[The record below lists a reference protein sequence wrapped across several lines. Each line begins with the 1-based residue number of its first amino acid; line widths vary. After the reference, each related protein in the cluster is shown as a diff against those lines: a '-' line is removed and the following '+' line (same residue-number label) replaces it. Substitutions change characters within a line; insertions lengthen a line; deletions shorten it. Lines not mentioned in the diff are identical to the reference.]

1 MYRHSLGGSF
11 LASYNWRHGHHL
23 SSLLSQ
29 DGKAAPISFVS
40 TRSFPLLI
48 FRLGGRQVGAML
60 GGAICAVSLGDPVS
74 RKTSSVLYSPSPPC
88 SRLSDRCRRNGG
100 ISSASG
106 LTQPQQTFQSVFLL
120 CSKPFSWRTNC
131 AIPHELGLVG
141 RERGSKLLFGAVAG
155 EKNSAAAWLK

>member
-1 MYRHSLGGSF
+1 MTGGTRTPSEP
-11 LASYNWRHGHHL
+11 LAKPAKVEK
-23 SSLLSQ
+23 LLPSPPSPLAPFPYLYS
-29 DGKAAPISFVS
+29 GSAAA
-40 TRSFPLLI
+40 
-48 FRLGGRQVGAML
+48 RLVPCSI